1 MHDRRTRCRAHACTL
16 LLWLCAATVAHADSV
31 YRCRNARGE
40 IAYQDRACG
49 AGEQQSDVALD
60 PPPPTSAATHERVQA
75 VREHAPAAPRKGRR
89 TRGDRAG
96 RADMSWQCRAADGAV
111 FYRHG
116 ACPKSIAPSQA
127 AAGGGRRG
135 KGAPAVSVSAT
146 PLPRAEAC
154 RRLARERGR
163 SGREHD
169 EVVSTYER
177 NAGRDPCRAY

>member
-1 MHDRRTRCRAHACTL
+1 MHDRRARCRAHACAV
-16 LLWLCAATVAHADSV
+16 LLWLFAATAVHADSV

-49 AGEQQSDVALD
+49 AGEQQSEVALD
-60 PPPPTSAATHERVQA
+60 PLPAPTAAHERASAA
-75 VREHAPAAPRKGRR
+75 REHVPAAPRTRRR
-89 TRGDRAG
+89 TRGDKAG
-96 RADMSWQCRAADGAV
+96 RTDMSWQCRTADGAV

-127 AAGGGRRG
+127 AAVGGRRG
-135 KGAPAVSVSAT
+135 KGASAVGVSAM